1 MKLRNRTLSALA
13 GCLLVMA
20 QPGCGFGPKSGPTHV
35 FVVEPAPAFLSEEL
49 AIAKAR
55 EYLVKE
61 GLKLE
66 EWPLYRIDGP
76 KEIAPDGTRDR
87 FFERFSEAPASGRVY
102 FGRHTQLRAVDVR
115 LEGNRVVCSMF
126 YGL

>member
-1 MKLRNRTLSALA
+1 MKLQNRILLHLF
-13 GCLLVMA
+13 GCLLLLG
-20 QPGCGFGPKSGPTHV
+20 QPGCGFGPKSGPTHL

-61 GLKLE
+61 GYRLE
-66 EWPLYRIDGP
+66 EWPLYRTDAP
-76 KEIAPDGTRDR
+76 KQLAPDGTTDR
-87 FFERFSEAPASGRVY
+87 FFDRFSWRPEQGRVY
-102 FGRHTQLRAVDVR
+102 FGRDKQLRAVDVR
-115 LEGNRVVCSMF
+115 LEGNQVFCSMF